1 MYKYQNFGN
10 NPNRKGVIRMKI
22 DKRRARFGIGGLIVA
37 LVICGSVLMV
47 KNNNKV
53 EQNQDYQ
60 EIEQDILAGSMTE
73 TTVPENKQNEVKKIE
88 EKNEVAAKPVVS
100 ETKKKVTTETKKKE
114 LSFMFPVQGN
124 LGMEYSKDGLVYSK
138 TLSEWIT
145 HQGIDIIANK
155 GSQVVACEDGI
166 VEKIVKDPGYGLT
179 IVIKH
184 EDGYKSVYSNL
195 STDNMVKIGDKV
207 KKGQVISGVGDTAS
221 FEVLEE
227 PHLHFEMWKEEKA
240 LNPKEIL
247 K

>member
-1 MYKYQNFGN
+1 
-10 NPNRKGVIRMKI
+10 MKI
-22 DKRRARFGIGGLIVA
+22 DKRRARFGIGGLIVT

-53 EQNQDYQ
+53 EENQDYQ

-73 TTVPENKQNEVKKIE
+73 TTVPENKIEEVKKVE
-88 EKNEVAAKPVVS
+88 EVKKETVTKPVIN
-100 ETKKKVTTETKKKE
+100 ENKKKVSTETKKKE
-114 LSFMFPVQGN
+114 LSFMYPVQGN

-155 GSQVVACEDGI
+155 GSQVVTCEDGV
-166 VEKIVKDPGYGLT
+166 VEKVVKDPGYGIT

-184 EDGYKSVYSNL
+184 DDGYKSVYSNL
-195 STDNMVKIGDKV
+195 STDSMVKIGDKV
-207 KKGQVISGVGDTAS
+207 KKGQVISGVGDTAG
-221 FEVLEE
+221 FEALEE
-227 PHLHFEMWKEEKA
+227 PHLHFELWKENKG

>member
-1 MYKYQNFGN
+1 
-10 NPNRKGVIRMKI
+10 MKI
-22 DKRRARFGIGGLIVA
+22 DKRRARFGIGGLIVT

-47 KNNNKV
+47 KNNDNHVDEK
-53 EQNQDYQ
+53 QDYQ

-73 TTVPENKQNEVKKIE
+73 TTVPENKLEEVKKVE
-88 EKNEVAAKPVVS
+88 EVKKETVTKPVIS
-100 ETKKKVTTETKKKE
+100 ESKKKIVTETKKKE
-114 LSFMFPVQGN
+114 LSFMYPAQGN

-155 GSQVVACEDGI
+155 GSQVVACEDGV
-166 VEKIVKDPGYGLT
+166 VEKIVKDPGYGIT

-184 EDGYKSVYSNL
+184 DDGYKSVYSNL
-195 STDNMVKIGDKV
+195 STENMVKIGDKV

-227 PHLHFEMWKEEKA
+227 PHLHFELWKEDKA

-247 K
+247 H

>member
-1 MYKYQNFGN
+1 
-10 NPNRKGVIRMKI
+10 MKI

-37 LVICGSVLMV
+37 LVISGSVLMV
-47 KNNNKV
+47 KNNDNHV
-53 EQNQDYQ
+53 EENQDYQ

-73 TTVPENKQNEVKKIE
+73 TTVPENKPTEVKETE
-88 EKNEVAAKPVVS
+88 EKKEVTVKSVAS
-100 ETKKKVTTETKKKE
+100 ENKKQVTTEAKKKE
-114 LSFMFPVQGN
+114 LSFMYPVQGN

-138 TLSEWIT
+138 TLSEWII
-145 HQGIDIIANK
+145 HQGIDIIAEK
-155 GSQVVACEDGI
+155 GSQVVACEDGV
-166 VEKIVKDPGYGLT
+166 VEKIVKDPGYGIT

-184 EDGYKSVYSNL
+184 DDGYKSVYSNL
-195 STDNMVKIGDKV
+195 STDSMVKMGDKV

-227 PHLHFEMWKEEKA
+227 PHLHFEMWKEDKV

>member
-1 MYKYQNFGN
+1 
-10 NPNRKGVIRMKI
+10 MKI
-22 DKRRARFGIGGLIVA
+22 DKRRARFGIGGLIVT

-47 KNNNKV
+47 KNNDNHVDEK
-53 EQNQDYQ
+53 QDYQ

-73 TTVPENKQNEVKKIE
+73 TTVPENKPREVKKIE
-88 EKNEVAAKPVVS
+88 EKKEVTTRPVVS
-100 ETKKKVTTETKKKE
+100 EDKKQETVEPKKKE
-114 LSFMFPVQGN
+114 LSFMYPVQGN

-155 GSQVVACEDGI
+155 GSQVVACEDGVI
-166 VEKIVKDPGYGLT
+166 EKIVKDPGYGIT

-184 EDGYKSVYSNL
+184 DDGYKSVYSNL

-227 PHLHFEMWKEEKA
+227 PHLHFELWKEDKA
-240 LNPKEIL
+240 LNPKDIL

>member
-1 MYKYQNFGN
+1 
-10 NPNRKGVIRMKI
+10 MKV
-22 DKRRARFGIGGLIVA
+22 DKRRARFGIGGLIVT

-53 EQNQDYQ
+53 EENQDYQ

-73 TTVPENKQNEVKKIE
+73 TTVPENKPTEVKKIE
-88 EKNEVAAKPVVS
+88 KKEVRAKSVVS
-100 ETKKKVTTETKKKE
+100 ENKKQVTTEPKKKE
-114 LSFMFPVQGN
+114 LSFMYPVQGN

-145 HQGIDIIANK
+145 HQGIDIIAQK

-166 VEKIVKDPGYGLT
+166 IEKIVKDPGYGIT

-184 EDGYKSVYSNL
+184 DDGYKSVYSNL
-195 STDNMVKIGDKV
+195 STDSMLKIGDKV

-227 PHLHFEMWKEEKA
+227 PHLHFEMWKEDKT
-240 LNPKEIL
+240 LNPKDIL
-247 K
+247 I